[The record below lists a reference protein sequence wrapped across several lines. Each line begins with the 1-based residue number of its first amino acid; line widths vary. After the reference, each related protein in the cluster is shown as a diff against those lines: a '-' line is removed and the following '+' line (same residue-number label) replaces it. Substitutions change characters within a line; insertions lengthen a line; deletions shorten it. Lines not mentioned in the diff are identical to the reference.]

1 MYTIPSAPTIAR
13 PRKRRVTRHGKQY
26 WRQAG
31 IGILFALPSLAGC
44 MLFIIVPFFD
54 ALRRSFSNGMQ
65 VFVGF
70 QNYRDIFTNASFLR
84 AIQNTGRFIGLCV
97 PVLIVISL
105 ALALMLS
112 DRTYGRG
119 ALRAAFLMP
128 MAIPVASIALLW
140 QILFNRSGVING
152 LLMQIGVQGV
162 DWMKTD
168 WALFCL
174 VLSYV
179 WKNIGYTM
187 VLFIAGLAGINQSL
201 YEAAAV
207 DGAGKV
213 RRFFS
218 ITLPCL
224 RPTLFTVT
232 VLSLLNSFKAYREA
246 YLVAGNYPQG
256 SIYLLQHT
264 LNNWFTNME
273 IEKLSAAAI
282 STALVILV
290 LVALLN
296 WAWSI
301 DASWEA

>member
-1 MYTIPSAPTIAR
+1 MAHRTEH
-13 PRKRRVTRHGKQY
+13 RRGAHY

-31 IGILFALPSLAGC
+31 MGALFLLPSLAGC
-44 MLFIIVPFFD
+44 MTFIVLPFFD
-54 ALRRSFSNGMQ
+54 AFWRSVSNAFQGG
-65 VFVGF
+65 FVGLK
-70 QNYRDIFTNASFLR
+70 YYIEIFENPSFLR
-84 AIQNTGRFIGLCV
+84 AVQNTGRFIACCV
-97 PVLIVISL
+97 PALVVISL
-105 ALALMLS
+105 SLALLLS
-112 DRTYGRG
+112 DRAAGRG
-119 ALRAAFLMP
+119 ALRASFLLP

-140 QILFNRSGVING
+140 QILFHKSGVING
-152 LLMQIGVQGV
+152 VLAGLGASGV

-174 VLSYV
+174 ILSYV
-179 WKNIGYTM
+179 WKNVGYTM
-187 VLFIAGLAGINQSL
+187 VLFIAGLAGINPSL
-201 YEAAAV
+201 YEAASV
-207 DGAGKV
+207 DGAGK
-213 RRFFS
+213 RRQFFS
-218 ITLPCL
+218 ITVPCL

-264 LNNWFTNME
+264 LNNWFTQLE

-282 STALVILV
+282 STALVVLA

-301 DASWEA
+301 DASWGDAS

>member
-1 MYTIPSAPTIAR
+1 MSAHRIST
-13 PRKRRVTRHGKQY
+13 RRGAHY

-31 IGILFALPSLAGC
+31 MGLFFLLPSLAGC
-44 MLFIIVPFFD
+44 VIFIVAPFFD
-54 ALRRSFSNGMQ
+54 ALWRSVSDGFSGE
-65 VFVGF
+65 FVGL
-70 QNYRDIFTNASFLR
+70 QYYREIFTNPSFLR
-84 AIQNTGRFIGLCV
+84 AIANTGRFIAYCV
-97 PVLIVISL
+97 PALIVISL
-105 ALALMLS
+105 SLALLLS
-112 DRTYGRG
+112 GPAAGRG
-119 ALRAAFLMP
+119 ALRASFLLP

-140 QILFNRSGVING
+140 QILFHRSGVING
-152 LLMQIGVQGV
+152 VLEQIGISGV

-174 VLSYV
+174 ILSYV
-179 WKNIGYTM
+179 WKNVGYTM
-187 VLFIAGLAGINQSL
+187 VLFIAGLAGINPSL

-207 DGAGKV
+207 DGASKP
-213 RRFFS
+213 RQFLS
-218 ITLPCL
+218 ITIPCL

-264 LNNWFTNME
+264 LNNWFTQLE

-290 LVALLN
+290 LVAFLN

-301 DASWEA
+301 DTSWEDA